1 MPGLILTLCAPVTVC
16 GSADVL
22 VSKQKPLS
30 KLKEYVDRHIVDMNV
45 FQDVESHRHMH
56 PGSCDRNFR
65 KDRGA
70 QVFGSR
76 LRQNQRKRWSKSWVS
91 SEGGNQVM
99 GENLVLFCFSLM
111 SLCHCRR
118 FLAVLTGD
126 VEAGR

>member
-99 GENLVLFCFSLM
+99 EENLVLFCFSLM
-111 SLCHCRR
+111 S
-118 FLAVLTGD
+118 FS
-126 VEAGR
+126 